1 MNKQLLA
8 STALVAAGML
18 MAPSMANAAGQTVK
32 LGLHGYMEQLV
43 GVVFDRSDDESTTT
57 RAQSKTSFDQS
68 TESEIHFK
76 GSGKLDNGITIIAD
90 VQLEVSGSPGN
101 IIDEQYMIIRGGFGQ
116 LTLGSEDN
124 AGHLMTI
131 GYSGTWATGVGQN
144 KTFDTADWI
153 ALASGIA
160 AAARHDGTLN
170 NVTLRSLDNDSSKIS
185 YFTPRFSGFQVGASY
200 IPNFQQQT
208 VTGQGGSVAGKSALY
223 HEGWALGANYNGKF
237 DKVGVGI
244 AVGYL
249 TAKSDG
255 AQSATVENTT
265 NQTWKNDD
273 DMSAISGAI
282 RVDFGGFRLAAAVKR
297 NEDVVNGAGGV
308 GNGVT
313 SSRSLDGVIWDI
325 GARYKMGPHMMSVGY
340 STARMQGEVG
350 GGNETED
357 DLMISYARNLG
368 AGVKWHANLMHQDT
382 SDDHRGAALA
392 NGKSDISGWAMT
404 TGIQLTF

>member
-8 STALVAAGML
+8 STAIVAAGML
-18 MAPSMANAAGQTVK
+18 MTATQASAAGKTVK

-43 GVVFDRSDDESTTT
+43 GVAFDRADNEATTNK
-57 RAQSKTSFDQS
+57 ANSKTSFDQM

-101 IIDEQYMIIRGGFGQ
+101 VIDEQYMIIRGGFGQ

-124 AGHLMTI
+124 AAHLMTI
-131 GYSGTWATGVGQN
+131 GYSGSWATGVGQSL
-144 KTFDTADWI
+144 TFDPSDWMS
-153 ALASGIA
+153 LASGISA
-160 AAARHDGTLN
+160 GARHDGTLN

-208 VTGQGGSVAGKSALY
+208 ATGQGGSVAGKSAIY
-223 HEGWALGANYNGKF
+223 HEGFAIGANYNGKF

-249 TAKSDG
+249 TAESGG
-255 AQSATVENTT
+255 AETADVENTT
-265 NQTWKNDD
+265 GQTWQNDED
-273 DMSAISGAI
+273 MTAMSAAI
-282 RVDFGGFRLAAAVKR
+282 KIDFGGFRVSGAVKR
-297 NEDVVNGAGGV
+297 NQDIVNGAGGV
-308 GNGVT
+308 GNGVQ
-313 SSRSLDGVIWDI
+313 SSRSLAGVLYDI

-340 STARMQGEVG
+340 HNGRMEGEVG
-350 GGNETED
+350 GGNEEEVAF
-357 DLMISYARNLG
+357 MASYARNLG
-368 AGVKWHANLMHQDT
+368 AGVKWHANIIHLDT
-382 SDDHRGAALA
+382 EDDLNRNSTTVKGT
-392 NGKSDISGWAMT
+392 ISGWAMT
-404 TGIQLTF
+404 TGLRLTF